1 MVSGLAD
8 QLVVV
13 SDRTAGV
20 FNKIGT
26 TPSVVLGILK
36 AFDRVWHVG
45 VLHELKSY
53 GSLGQIFGLIS

>member
-13 SDRTAGV
+13 SDRTAGA
-20 FNKIGT
+20 FKKIGT

-36 AFDRVWHVG
+36 AFDRV
-45 VLHELKSY
+45 
-53 GSLGQIFGLIS
+53 